1 MAGTRTR
8 GTSRPKP
15 GAKGRNAAKTG
26 AGRAVPRPTL
36 QLDTTYMMA
45 ESIGETAG
53 FTPVALRQALKAAEE
68 AQETMLA
75 GRGPGVD
82 RLGWIGLPEQWR
94 TPDGEVELKRLVAA
108 ARRLS
113 RLGDRHLILGIGG
126 SALGSR
132 SILDAARRARTR
144 STPRP
149 PQVLFAGHNLDA
161 DELGETLDYLMSGAR
176 SKRDPHP
183 FTVSVV
189 SKSGGT
195 LETAAAFRMV
205 RDAMKRLYG
214 RSYAERVVAI
224 TDPVRGPLHAL
235 ARAEGYEVLGI
246 PPDIAGRYAALTP
259 VGLFPAALAGMDV
272 NEMLGGAASL
282 ARHCREAHGDGNM
295 ALRYAALMHLSAAAG
310 RPITYLYLWNDALAG
325 FGRWHDQLVA
335 ESLGKKG
342 RGRVPISVVVPG
354 GLHTRGQEVQEGP
367 RNAVVTHLLVERSAR
382 KVRLPRLAGADDG
395 LGYLAGREYG
405 ELLRAAYEGTALAYA
420 VDGRPGITLR
430 VPRLDGR
437 ALGELFYFFEW
448 TTAVEGHL
456 EGVNP
461 FNQPG
466 VEGYKSFMYSLLGRA
481 DSKGIERT
489 LRALGQELV
498 EEAAASREA
507 VGSGSQR

>member
-1 MAGTRTR
+1 MAGSRPAGTRR
-8 GTSRPKP
+8 AAARRAAPK
-15 GAKGRNAAKTG
+15 
-26 AGRAVPRPTL
+26 PTL

-45 ESIGETAG
+45 ESIGESAG
-53 FTPVALRQALKAAEE
+53 FSPGDLRQAVKAAED
-68 AQETMLA
+68 AQETMLS

-94 TPDGEVELKRLVAA
+94 SPDGQVELKRLLAA
-108 ARRLS
+108 ARRLA
-113 RLGDRHLILGIGG
+113 RLGDRHLIIGIGG

-132 SILDAARRARTR
+132 SILDAARRARPR
-144 STPRP
+144 SARRVPE
-149 PQVLFAGHNLDA
+149 VYFAGHNLDA
-161 DELGETLDYLMSGAR
+161 DELGETLDHLASGAR
-176 SKRDPHP
+176 SRRDPHP

-195 LETAAAFRMV
+195 LESAAAFRMV
-205 RDAMKRLYG
+205 RDAMRRLYG

-224 TDPVRGPLHAL
+224 TDPVRGPLREL
-235 ARAEGYEVLGI
+235 ARTEGYEVLGI

-272 NEMLGGAASL
+272 GEILAGASAM
-282 ARHCREAHGDGNM
+282 ARHCRDARGEANM
-295 ALRYAALMHLSAAAG
+295 ALTYAALMHLSTAAG
-310 RPITYLYLWNDALAG
+310 RPITYLYLWYDALAG

-342 RGRVPISVVVPG
+342 KGRVPVSVVVPG

-367 RNAVVTHLLVERSAR
+367 RNAVVTHLRIERPVR
-382 KVRLPRLAGADDG
+382 KVRLPRLREADDG
-395 LGYLAGREYG
+395 LDYLAGREYG

-430 VPRLDGR
+430 LPRLDAHG
-437 ALGELFYFFEW
+437 LGELFYYFEW
-448 TTAVEGHL
+448 ATAVEGHL

-498 EEAAASREA
+498 EEAAAVREA
-507 VGSGSQR
+507 VGTGQR